1 MARHVVASL
10 LCCFCCRFFVVYF
23 WFLRLLFSFAYALTL
38 AAIFS
43 VTLEHM
49 RTFVQ
54 GYAAE
59 KIIGGV
65 EAASAFESWRMA
77 AQGGALDVISEAHFL
92 EFMQLLEQQQNSRVS
107 DTAASPS
114 DGAAAPNSE
123 DLPPAA
129 DDER

>member
-1 MARHVVASL
+1 M
-10 LCCFCCRFFVVYF
+10 
-23 WFLRLLFSFAYALTL
+23 FSFAYALTL
-38 AAIFS
+38 AALFS

-65 EAASAFESWRMA
+65 AAASAFESWRMA
-77 AQGGALDVISEAHFL
+77 AQGGAVDAISEAHFM
-92 EFMQLLEQQQNSRVS
+92 EFMQLLEQQNSRMS

-114 DGAAAPNSE
+114 DGAAAPNAE